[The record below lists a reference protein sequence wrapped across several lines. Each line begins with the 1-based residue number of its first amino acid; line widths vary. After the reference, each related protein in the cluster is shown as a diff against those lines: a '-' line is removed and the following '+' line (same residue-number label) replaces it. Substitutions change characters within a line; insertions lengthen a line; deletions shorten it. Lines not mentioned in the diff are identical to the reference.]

1 MDARMKR
8 QKKFERQLQPQPT
21 IRSGMSLYLA
31 MESRSNMD
39 KHKYT
44 TKRKHNDHHV
54 SKEEKGA
61 KTHLMMLNKAMSI
74 PQHKRSA
81 YKQHKK
87 Q

>member
-1 MDARMKR
+1 
-8 QKKFERQLQPQPT
+8 
-21 IRSGMSLYLA
+21 
-31 MESRSNMD
+31 MESRSNRD

-54 SKEEKGA
+54 SKEEKVGGGEKNKT